1 MHTPTNLFA
10 VAESDSWPELLG
22 DDDEET
28 ILTYQVLMD
37 TLNLHSVCSNVN
49 AFFGMFASASFLCT
63 ECAHRS
69 TFAGLPGRLAARAS
83 PVGPRDRY

>member
-28 ILTYQVLMD
+28 ILTYQVLLD
-37 TLNLHSVCSNVN
+37 TLNLHSVC
-49 AFFGMFASASFLCT
+49 
-63 ECAHRS
+63 
-69 TFAGLPGRLAARAS
+69 
-83 PVGPRDRY
+83 